1 MSHQAGN
8 HNKMPQEIIQMP
20 TFVLCS
26 FNRFHSFIR
35 TTRWNLAALENMWKR
50 IRHYTDTASFLL
62 QLICCTQQIFQPSIH
77 QMFGTYPYPR
87 YIYRN
92 NGFVLGPAFQSP
104 SNSALQSLVADA
116 WCRQVICSRMQVR
129 LGQFELPSNQDIHH
143 DLYSTD
149 HWSISKSRL

>member
-62 QLICCTQQIFQPSIH
+62 ELICCTQQIFQPSIH
-77 QMFGTYPYPR
+77 QMFGTYPR
-87 YIYRN
+87 YIMVYTQTMVS
-92 NGFVLGPAFQSP
+92 FWVQH
-104 SNSALQSLVADA
+104 SNLQVSALQSLVAGHA

-129 LGQFELPSNQDIHH
+129 LGNLSYRESRYQP
-143 DLYSTD
+143 
-149 HWSISKSRL
+149 WSL